1 MTKFTKF
8 MGLAMALTLAFA
20 MTACGGSKAPEKE
33 TAEAEEA
40 QTEETQAEEAEQTE
54 EAPEAETGEA
64 ETVEAE
70 TGEAVVTDLEYNIA
84 ANLTDT
90 MNEDGSRTIE
100 TDYFTVTLPLGDT
113 WEYEVNDA
121 YSISIYNTAAKNN
134 DCGGHLG
141 TIVAVDPAD
150 TDYQNLPHYA
160 EIGQMGGIL
169 YIVDY
174 PTDVQA
180 DVTNDKNREDYQTV
194 FAELGKIETEP
205 ENMPVILK

>member
-8 MGLAMALTLAFA
+8 MSLAMALTLEFA
-20 MTACGGSKAPEKE
+20 MTACGCSKAPEKE

-54 EAPEAETGEA
+54 EAP
-64 ETVEAE
+64 EAE

-169 YIVDY
+169 YIIDY

>member
-8 MGLAMALTLAFA
+8 MSLAMALTLAFA

-54 EAPEAETGEA
+54 EAP
-64 ETVEAE
+64 EAE

-169 YIVDY
+169 YIIDY

>member
-8 MGLAMALTLAFA
+8 MSLAMALTLAFA
-20 MTACGGSKAPEKE
+20 MTACGGKTQAP
-33 TAEAEEA
+33 AEEPSA
-40 QTEETQAEEAEQTE
+40 EEETQTEETEQTE
-54 EAPEAETGEA
+54 EAV
-64 ETVEAE
+64 VED
-70 TGEAVVTDLEYNIA
+70 VEYSIA

-90 MNEDGSRTIE
+90 MNEDGSRTID

-113 WEYEVNDA
+113 WEYEVNDE
-121 YSISIYNTAAKNN
+121 YSISFYNSAAKNN
-134 DCGGHLG
+134 NCGGHLG
-141 TIVAVDPAD
+141 TIAAVDPAD

-169 YIVDY
+169 YIIDY

-180 DVTNDKNREDYQTV
+180 DVSTEKNIEDYQTV
-194 FAELGKIETEP
+194 FAEFGKIETEP

>member
-33 TAEAEEA
+33 PAETEET
-40 QTEETQAEEAEQTE
+40 QTEETQTEETEEEE
-54 EAPEAETGEA
+54 EAPEAETEDVGM
-64 ETVEAE
+64 
-70 TGEAVVTDLEYNIA
+70 GEAVVADEDDEYNIA

-90 MNEDGSRTIE
+90 VNEDGSRTIE

-169 YIVDY
+169 YIIDY

>member
-8 MGLAMALTLAFA
+8 MSLAMALTLAFA

-33 TAEAEEA
+33 PAEA
-40 QTEETQAEEAEQTE
+40 EETQAEETQTEETEETE
-54 EAPEAETGEA
+54 EAPEAETGDAGTE
-64 ETVEAE
+64 
-70 TGEAVVTDLEYNIA
+70 EAVVEDAEYSIA

-90 MNEDGSRTIE
+90 MNEDGSRTID

-113 WEYEVNDA
+113 WEYEVNDE
-121 YSISIYNTAAKNN
+121 YSISFYNSAAKNN
-134 DCGGHLG
+134 NCGGHLG
-141 TIVAVDPAD
+141 TIAAVDPAD

-169 YIVDY
+169 YIIDY

-180 DVTNDKNREDYQTV
+180 DVSTEKNIEDYQTV
-194 FAELGKIETEP
+194 FAEFGKIETEP

>member
-8 MGLAMALTLAFA
+8 MSLAMALTLAFA
-20 MTACGGSKAPEKE
+20 MTACGGKTQAP
-33 TAEAEEA
+33 AEEPAAEEA
-40 QTEETQAEEAEQTE
+40 TQTEETEQTE
-54 EAPEAETGEA
+54 EAPEAETEDAGTE
-64 ETVEAE
+64 
-70 TGEAVVTDLEYNIA
+70 EAVVEDVEYSIA

-90 MNEDGSRTIE
+90 MNEDGSRTID

-113 WEYEVNDA
+113 WEYEVNDGF
-121 YSISIYNTAAKNN
+121 SISFYNSAAKNN
-134 DCGGHLG
+134 NCGGHLG
-141 TIVAVDPAD
+141 TIAAVDPAD

-169 YIVDY
+169 YIIDY

-180 DVTNDKNREDYQTV
+180 DVSTEKNIEDYQTV
-194 FAELGKIETEP
+194 FAEFGKIETEP